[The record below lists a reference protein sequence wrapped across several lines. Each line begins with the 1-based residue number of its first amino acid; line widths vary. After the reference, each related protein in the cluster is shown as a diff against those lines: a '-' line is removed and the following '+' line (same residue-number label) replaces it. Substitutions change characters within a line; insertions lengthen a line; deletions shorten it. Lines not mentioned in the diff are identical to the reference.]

1 MCLLPA
7 CLPHS
12 LVGKLSQPN
21 SALPFGVQEVG
32 WRVPGLTSLLAC
44 FMLLMKSPPHKTP
57 EGIHPM
63 LFHLSYAQR
72 SSLEITKSTPTRQEI
87 PRILGFFVPE
97 TRGEAQT

>member
-7 CLPHS
+7 CFPHS

-32 WRVPGLTSLLAC
+32 RRVPGLTSLLAC

-63 LFHLSYAQR
+63 LSHLSYAQR
-72 SSLEITKSTPTRQEI
+72 SSLEITKATPTRQEI
-87 PRILGFFVPE
+87 PRVLGVFVPE
-97 TRGEAQT
+97 TGGEAQT